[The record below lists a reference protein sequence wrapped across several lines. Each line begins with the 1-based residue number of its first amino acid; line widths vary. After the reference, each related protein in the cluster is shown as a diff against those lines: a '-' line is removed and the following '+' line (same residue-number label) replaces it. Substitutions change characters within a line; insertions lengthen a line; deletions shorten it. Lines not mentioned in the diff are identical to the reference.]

1 MQVAKKHFSVRI
13 VKSASELFC
22 EKDYMKLSMR
32 RIAAFSQVGLGNIYN
47 YFSGKDAVFRAVVQ
61 PVIIE
66 FDKLLQRQHGNSRQ
80 GYITYTLENQFR
92 NSVNNYLRI
101 IRKYRRELTILLFK
115 SRGSSLQYVL
125 VRSD

>member
-1 MQVAKKHFSVRI
+1 
-13 VKSASELFC
+13 
-22 EKDYMKLSMR
+22 MKVSMR
-32 RIAAFSQVGLGNIYN
+32 QIAAFSQVGLGNIYN